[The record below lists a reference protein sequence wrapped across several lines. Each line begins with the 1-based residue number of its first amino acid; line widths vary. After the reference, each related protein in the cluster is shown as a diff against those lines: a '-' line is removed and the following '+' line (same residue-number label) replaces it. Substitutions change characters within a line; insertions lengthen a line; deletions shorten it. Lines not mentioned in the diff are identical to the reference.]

1 MTNPQHC
8 NPHEYQTNTNTKKII
23 IPTSQLIQTINI
35 HASKFEFSK
44 SLCSSIR
51 FHSEWTYLSFR
62 VPKNNNHW
70 ISPEKHLADE
80 PIFVNWLGF
89 LLAFPSLWYLSKE
102 PKFEM
107 WNLYG
112 FRNAAKK
119 EFIYQWYRTNLCPH
133 LSNIFQHHI
142 AVPIK
147 CSHTAQKLSVV
158 PAVDKHLF
166 GAKSINM
173 NKQIIK
179 DTIIQIWKVAK
190 VDTQKNSIYVTQ

>member
-1 MTNPQHC
+1 MNIKQIQIQIQK
-8 NPHEYQTNTNTKKII
+8 NK
-23 IPTSQLIQTINI
+23 IPTSQPIQTTNI

-102 PKFEM
+102 PKLRCGTCMVLEM
-107 WNLYG
+107 QPKKSSFINDIELTSVHISLT
-112 FRNAAKK
+112 FSNTILQCRSNALTRPRS
-119 EFIYQWYRTNLCPH
+119 FL
-133 LSNIFQHHI
+133 
-142 AVPIK
+142 
-147 CSHTAQKLSVV
+147 
-158 PAVDKHLF
+158 LF
-166 GAKSINM
+166 LQLISTYLVQRASTWISK
-173 NKQIIK
+173 
-179 DTIIQIWKVAK
+179 
-190 VDTQKNSIYVTQ
+190 

>member
-1 MTNPQHC
+1 MTNPQHW
-8 NPHEYQTNTNTKKII
+8 NPHEYQTNTNTNK
-23 IPTSQLIQTINI
+23 SQHHKLIQTINI
-35 HASKFEFSK
+35 HTSKFEFSK

-51 FHSEWTYLSFR
+51 FHSECTYLSFR

-112 FRNAAKK
+112 FRNAEKK
-119 EFIYQWYRTNLCPH
+119 SSFINDIELTSVHISLTF
-133 LSNIFQHHI
+133 SNTILQCRSNALTRPRSF
-142 AVPIK
+142 
-147 CSHTAQKLSVV
+147 L
-158 PAVDKHLF
+158 LF
-166 GAKSINM
+166 LQLISTYLVQRASTWISK
-173 NKQIIK
+173 
-179 DTIIQIWKVAK
+179 
-190 VDTQKNSIYVTQ
+190 